1 MCVMHSVSITLK
13 FILMK
18 KALLIIFCSAFSVCI
33 NAQTFVN
40 ATLDINQ
47 VKTTI
52 NSGGD
57 LFWNLNTNTFEVPQ
71 GGGANVLF
79 AGGMWLGGLDTN
91 NALHLAAQTYRQSG
105 GDFFPGPV
113 MDSLS
118 YSPATDAQWNTIWKI
133 NKTTID
139 TFLMWRANP
148 GNFPSYVIPSVIL
161 TWPGNGNTLLG
172 QAPQL
177 APYIDANSDGVY
189 DPNSGD
195 YPCVKGDQ
203 ALFLIFND
211 DRFNHGSGGAKMKVE
226 AHLMMYAYSAP
237 GTWLDSAVFTNYKI
251 YNRSSHAYTDMYLGQ
266 FNDFDI
272 GAYDD
277 DYVGCDITRHI
288 AYGYNGDVNDGS
300 SPTPT
305 VGTYGAN
312 PPAEGLVFLNGPVAD
327 IGDLVDNDR
336 DGIVDEPGETCLMGH
351 HVVYNNDF
359 TNIGNPQI
367 TVDYYGYLSGFW
379 TDGSPWTYGGNGYG
393 GSLLMDFMY
402 PGDSDPWGLCT
413 NSVPQPPWDEAIA
426 GHSPGDRRSLASS
439 GPFTL
444 LPGEENCIDYAYVFG
459 RGNNGPSSSVAA
471 MQTAADSAHSFYAQN
486 NPCTC
491 DVNPLAIGEQT
502 SSAVGIYPNP
512 ATESIN
518 IICGDN
524 SVGSLLEILDVNGKV
539 VKTSN
544 VVSGNSVV
552 INTSDLAAGV
562 YFVRVNKGSVVLT
575 GKFIRN

>member
-1 MCVMHSVSITLK
+1 
-13 FILMK
+13 MK
-18 KALLIIFCSAFSVCI
+18 KSLLLISFSAFSVFM

-57 LFWNLNTNTFEVPQ
+57 LFWDLNTNTFEVPQ
-71 GGGANVLF
+71 GGGAHVLF
-79 AGGMWLGGLDTN
+79 AGGLWLGGLDSN

-113 MDSLS
+113 MDSLA

-161 TWPGNGNTLLG
+161 SWPGNGNTLLG
-172 QAPQL
+172 QAIQL
-177 APYIDANSDGVY
+177 APYIDANIDGVY

-195 YPCVKGDQ
+195 YPCIKGDQ

-211 DRFNHGSGGAKMKVE
+211 DRFNHGTSGAKLKVE
-226 AHLMMYAYSAP
+226 VHLMMYAYLAP
-237 GTWLDSAVFTNYKI
+237 GTWLDSTIFTNYKI
-251 YNRSSHAYTDMYLGQ
+251 YNRSTLAYTDMYLGQ

-272 GAYDD
+272 GDYSD
-277 DYVGCDITRHI
+277 DYVGCDVSGHI

-305 VGTYGAN
+305 TGTYGAN
-312 PPAEGLVFLNGPVAD
+312 PPAEGLVFLNGPLAD
-327 IGDLVDNDR
+327 TGDFIDNDR
-336 DGIVDEPGETCLMGH
+336 DGIMDEPGETCLMGH

-359 TNIGNPQI
+359 SITGNPQI
-367 TVDYYGYLSGFW
+367 TADYYGYLSGFW
-379 TDGSPWTYGGNGYG
+379 TDGSPWTYGSNGYG

-402 PGDSDPWGLCT
+402 PGASDPSGLCT
-413 NSVPQPPWDEAIA
+413 NSVPQPAWDEAIA
-426 GHSPGDRRSLASS
+426 GNSPGDRRSLASS

-444 LPGEENCIDYAYVFG
+444 EPGEENCIDYAYVFG
-459 RGNNGPSSSVAA
+459 RGNNGPSSSIGA
-471 MQTAADSAHSFYAQN
+471 MQTAADSAHSFYATN

-491 DVNPLAIGEQT
+491 DENPLAVGEQT
-502 SSAVGIYPNP
+502 SSVVGIYPNP

-524 SVGSLLEILDVNGKV
+524 STGSTIEIIDATGKLV
-539 VKTSN
+539 HSSTVL
-544 VVSGNSVV
+544 SGNSAV
-552 INTSDLAAGV
+552 IDISNFANGI